1 MSAQHSLSERG
12 RTWFRALT
20 GTDGM
25 VAHAPRSVRAADA
38 ALGGKQTRF
47 IAVVPDP
54 GNRFPRA
61 RRGEVGLDEAW
72 ALADLVRAV
81 MLDDRDGERR
91 PIVAIVDVPSQAYG
105 RSEELLGIHL
115 ACAAAADAYASARL
129 AGHAVIALL
138 VGGAMSGAF
147 LAHGYQANRI
157 LALDSPAVMVH
168 AMGKQ
173 AAARITRRS
182 VTELE
187 QLGERIVPMAYD
199 IHSYA
204 QLGLLH
210 RLIDGVNADTPAEAD
225 VERVRA
231 ELLSAIADVRTG
243 APDLTS
249 RWASVAAQA
258 TRAAS
263 IEVRRRLTEQWDA
276 A

>member
-1 MSAQHSLSERG
+1 
-12 RTWFRALT
+12 
-20 GTDGM
+20 
-25 VAHAPRSVRAADA
+25 
-38 ALGGKQTRF
+38 
-47 IAVVPDP
+47 
-54 GNRFPRA
+54 
-61 RRGEVGLDEAW
+61 
-72 ALADLVRAV
+72 
-81 MLDDRDGERR
+81 
-91 PIVAIVDVPSQAYG
+91 
-105 RSEELLGIHL
+105 
-115 ACAAAADAYASARL
+115 
-129 AGHAVIALL
+129 
-138 VGGAMSGAF
+138 
-147 LAHGYQANRI
+147 
-157 LALDSPAVMVH
+157 
-168 AMGKQ
+168 
-173 AAARITRRS
+173 
-182 VTELE
+182 
-187 QLGERIVPMAYD
+187 MAYD